1 MPLYLCQVIFFLH
14 TLPNLNILQE
24 SIVTIMAGY
33 SKIAFSG
40 LNYIFTA
47 SLPGYKEIE
56 TAKVSSASF
65 NTWTTLA
72 FIESK

>member
-1 MPLYLCQVIFFLH
+1 
-14 TLPNLNILQE
+14 
-24 SIVTIMAGY
+24 MAGY

-72 FIESK
+72 FIERVVRKSKGFTGKIYFQYGDQWSSSHS